1 MSHHGISTTLAS
13 SVPDSVDWAVVR
25 SQFPILEREIHP
37 RTRLVYLDNAASS
50 QKPTV
55 VLQAME
61 RYYRTTHS
69 NVHRGVHTMSE
80 EATALYEEARVAA
93 AQLIH
98 APDPHTCVYV
108 RNTTEALNL
117 VAHSWG
123 RANLGP
129 GDQVISTQMEHHS
142 NIVPWQI
149 LRDELGFT
157 LDFVPVTDE
166 GMLDLAAYHSLLSE
180 KTRLVTFT
188 HVSNVVGTINPV
200 KEITAAAHEMGAQVL
215 VDGAQSVPHIPV
227 NVQDLDVDFYA
238 YSGHKM
244 CGPTGIGL
252 LWARRELLQH
262 MPPFM
267 GGGEMIR
274 EVTLE
279 RSRWNEL
286 PYKFEAGTPAIAE
299 AIGLGA
305 AATFLMD
312 LGLHN
317 VAAHSSALTAYA
329 YARIGEV
336 EGVRILGPGPECRMG
351 LVAFHMDGI
360 HPHDLSAILDQD
372 GVAIRAGHHCA
383 QPLHQRYD
391 LIATS
396 RASFYLYNTTD
407 DVDLLVRGMER
418 ASEIF

>member
-1 MSHHGISTTLAS
+1 MNYESGSNPVAKES
-13 SVPDSVDWAVVR
+13 GRVDWPALR
-25 SQFPILEREIHP
+25 AQFPVLEREVRP
-37 RTRLVYLDNAASS
+37 GARLVYLDSAASS
-50 QKPTV
+50 QKPLA
-55 VLQAME
+55 VLQAMD

-69 NVHRGVHTMSE
+69 NVHRGVHTLSE
-80 EATALYEEARVAA
+80 EATTLYEEARAA
-93 AQLIH
+93 AARLIN
-98 APDPHTCVYV
+98 APDPHTCIYV

-117 VAHSWG
+117 VAQSWG
-123 RANLGP
+123 RGNLGP

-157 LDFVPVTDE
+157 LDFIPVTDE
-166 GMLDLAAYHSLLSE
+166 GLLDMAAFHGMLSE

-188 HVSNVVGTINPV
+188 HVSNVVGTVNPV
-200 KEITAAAHEMGAQVL
+200 KEIAAAAHEMGARVL
-215 VDGAQSVPHIPV
+215 VDGAQSVPHMPV
-227 NVQDLDVDFYA
+227 DVQDLDIDFYA

-252 LWARRELLQH
+252 LWGRRNLLQR

-286 PYKFEAGTPAIAE
+286 PFKFEAGTPAIAE

-305 AATFLMD
+305 AANFLMD
-312 LGLHN
+312 LGLQNIADHG
-317 VAAHSSALTAYA
+317 AALTAYA
-329 YARIGEV
+329 YERMSQV
-336 EGVRILGPGPECRMG
+336 EGVRILGPAADCRMG

-391 LIATS
+391 LIASS
-396 RASFYLYNTTD
+396 RASFYMYNTTD
-407 DVDLLVRGMER
+407 DVDLLIEGMER
-418 ASEIF
+418 AGEIF

>member
-1 MSHHGISTTLAS
+1 MSQGITTTMNS
-13 SVPDSVDWAVVR
+13 SDLGGVDWAVVR
-25 SQFPILEREIHP
+25 SQFPILDREIRP
-37 RTRLVYLDNAASS
+37 QTPLVYLDNAASS
-50 QKPTV
+50 QKPV
-55 VLQAME
+55 PVLQAMD

-80 EATALYEEARVAA
+80 EATSLYEEARVAA
-93 AQLIH
+93 AQLIN
-98 APDPHTCVYV
+98 APDPHSCVYV
-108 RNTTEALNL
+108 RNTTEAINL
-117 VAHSWG
+117 VAYAWG

-129 GDQVISTQMEHHS
+129 GDQVISTEMEHHS

-149 LRDELGFT
+149 MRDELGFD

-166 GMLDLAAYHSLLSE
+166 GLLDMAAYHSLLSE
-180 KTRLVTFT
+180 KTKMVTFT
-188 HVSNVVGTINPV
+188 HVSNVVGTVNPV
-200 KEITAAAHEMGAQVL
+200 KAIAAAAHEMGAQVL

-227 NVQDLDVDFYA
+227 DVQDLEVDFYC

-252 LWARRELLQH
+252 LWGRRELLQH
-262 MPPFM
+262 MPPYM

-312 LGLHN
+312 LGLEN
-317 VAAHSSALTAYA
+317 VASHSSALTAYA
-329 YARIGEV
+329 YERIGEV
-336 EGVRILGPGPECRMG
+336 EGVRILGPGPEARMG
-351 LVAFHMDGI
+351 IVAFHMDGI

-391 LIATS
+391 LIASS
-396 RASFYLYNTTD
+396 RASLYLYNTTD
-407 DVDLLVRGMER
+407 DVEILIRGMER

>member
-1 MSHHGISTTLAS
+1 MSHSTATTLAS

-166 GMLDLAAYHSLLSE
+166 GMLDLAAYHDLLSE

-188 HVSNVVGTINPV
+188 HVSNVVGTVNPV

-396 RASFYLYNTTD
+396 RASFYLYNTTE

>member
-1 MSHHGISTTLAS
+1 MSHVSPAILSAS
-13 SVPDSVDWAVVR
+13 PLDGVDWAVVR
-25 SQFPILEREIHP
+25 SQFPILDREIHP
-37 RTRLVYLDNAASS
+37 QTRLVYLDNAASS
-50 QKPTV
+50 QKPAV
-55 VLQAME
+55 VLQAMD

-93 AQLIH
+93 ARLIH
-98 APDPHTCVYV
+98 APDPHTCIYV

-117 VAHSWG
+117 VAHAWG

-149 LRDELGFT
+149 LRDELGFA

-180 KTRLVTFT
+180 KTKLVTFT

-200 KEITAAAHEMGAQVL
+200 KEIAAAAHEMGAQVL

-312 LGLHN
+312 LGLAN
-317 VAAHSSALTAYA
+317 VAAHSADLTTYA
-329 YARIGEV
+329 YERLSEV
-336 EGVRILGPGPECRMG
+336 EGVRILGPGPESRMG
-351 LVAFHMDGI
+351 LVAFHMEGI
-360 HPHDLSAILDQD
+360 HPHDLSAILDQN

-383 QPLHQRYD
+383 QPLHQRYS

-396 RASFYLYNTTD
+396 RASFYLYNTKD
-407 DVDLLVRGMER
+407 DVDLLVQGMER

>member
-1 MSHHGISTTLAS
+1 MSHGPTTTTS
-13 SVPDSVDWAVVR
+13 FPSPGSVDWAVVR
-25 SQFPILEREIHP
+25 SQFPILERNIHP
-37 RTRLVYLDNAASS
+37 QTRLVYLDNAASS
-50 QKPTV
+50 QKPSA
-55 VLQAME
+55 VLQAMD

-69 NVHRGVHTMSE
+69 NVHRGVHTLSE
-80 EATALYEEARVAA
+80 EATTLYEEARVAA
-93 AQLIH
+93 AKLIN
-98 APDPHTCVYV
+98 APDPHTCIYV

-117 VAHSWG
+117 VAHTWG

-149 LRDELGFT
+149 LRDQLGFT

-166 GMLDLAAYHSLLSE
+166 GLLDQMAFHSLLSE
-180 KTRLVTFT
+180 KTKLVTFT
-188 HVSNVVGTINPV
+188 HVSNVVGTVNPV
-200 KEITAAAHEMGAQVL
+200 KEMTAAAHEMGAQVM

-227 NVQDLDVDFYA
+227 DVQDLDVDFYA

-252 LWARRELLQH
+252 LWGRRELLQH

-305 AATFLMD
+305 AASFLMD
-312 LGLHN
+312 LGLEN
-317 VAAHSSALTAYA
+317 VEAHSASLTAYA
-329 YARIGEV
+329 YERMGEV
-336 EGVRILGPGPECRMG
+336 EGVRILGPGPQARMG
-351 LVAFHMDGI
+351 LVAFHMEGI
-360 HPHDLSAILDQD
+360 HPHDLSAILDQE

-383 QPLHQRYD
+383 QPLHKRFD

-396 RASFYLYNTTD
+396 RASFYIYNTSE
-407 DVDLLVRGMER
+407 DVDVLIRGMER
-418 ASEIF
+418 ASDIF